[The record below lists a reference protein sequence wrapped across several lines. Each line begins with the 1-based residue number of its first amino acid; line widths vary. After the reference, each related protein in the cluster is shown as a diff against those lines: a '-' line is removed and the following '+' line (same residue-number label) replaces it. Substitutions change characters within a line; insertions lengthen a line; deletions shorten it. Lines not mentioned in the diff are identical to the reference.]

1 MNPVISVHSLSRRF
15 RGHLALDDVSF
26 DIEGPSI
33 TGLLGRNG
41 AGKSTLMRIL
51 AAQEHQ
57 TSGKV
62 RILGGPVWE
71 HGAILRGI
79 VLVREDQQYP
89 DMKVGR
95 IVQAASWFHPNWCDD
110 LAAEMLREFE
120 LPLQRPVKKLS
131 RGMRSALGIVIGIAA
146 RAEVTLL
153 DEPYAGLDAV
163 ARRMFYDRLL
173 GDFAVHPRTV
183 VLSTHLIDEA
193 ADLMEHVLLV
203 DHGRIIVDAPADD
216 IRGGA
221 VTVTGPSQN
230 VDRFV
235 ADRPT
240 WERRRLGSQKSVVM
254 AGALDD
260 VDGARARE
268 MHLDLHRAV
277 TAGDRGA
284 RRGAGPTGQQEHEG
298 GEFRMKIWLEV
309 CRFHVLQ
316 RMNYFVLP
324 LVVLA
329 FGFVVDVVIF
339 EIDACRSQ
347 PQSLGGRPWF
357 HMRARLGA
365 RSSERGPVAS
375 LRAFVGHYSPRF
387 LCRHGT
393 ARRRLRCLLRI
404 ADRTRPGDRASDKRL
419 GIQNGVL
426 SRPIHPRRTLVPD
439 VAHGGDR
446 ARARLHLRDMVWT
459 CLPAVGSRWHI
470 CPRSGADLA
479 PRHRRGARHLVKCL
493 DELGSLFHDRQR
505 RRNHGTSRGAGS
517 RIGCWSYGHHPEGD
531 GLNAGDVASQCR
543 SPSEMKGFA
552 RSRPLYN
559 RLELGQIRWTIRRRK
574 ASSADLS
581 GQRGRPQ
588 LSCQGEGRGFESRL
602 PLFHPYLL
610 TSSTAS
616 LLPRT
621 LLFLPSQRFG
631 RTRRRHD
638 VHHQHVGRRPS
649 GAVVSRIH
657 PIGWFLGGPDGYKN
671 SAPPP
676 VTMTRCA

>member
-268 MHLDLHRAV
+268 MHLDLHALSLQEIV
-277 TAGDRGA
+277 VHAAGQALRGSKS
-284 RRGAGPTGQQEHEG
+284 TKEE
-298 GEFRMKIWLEV
+298 
-309 CRFHVLQ
+309 
-316 RMNYFVLP
+316 
-324 LVVLA
+324 
-329 FGFVVDVVIF
+329 
-339 EIDACRSQ
+339 
-347 PQSLGGRPWF
+347 
-357 HMRARLGA
+357 
-365 RSSERGPVAS
+365 
-375 LRAFVGHYSPRF
+375 
-387 LCRHGT
+387 
-393 ARRRLRCLLRI
+393 
-404 ADRTRPGDRASDKRL
+404 
-419 GIQNGVL
+419 
-426 SRPIHPRRTLVPD
+426 
-439 VAHGGDR
+439 
-446 ARARLHLRDMVWT
+446 
-459 CLPAVGSRWHI
+459 
-470 CPRSGADLA
+470 
-479 PRHRRGARHLVKCL
+479 
-493 DELGSLFHDRQR
+493 
-505 RRNHGTSRGAGS
+505 
-517 RIGCWSYGHHPEGD
+517 
-531 GLNAGDVASQCR
+531 
-543 SPSEMKGFA
+543 
-552 RSRPLYN
+552 
-559 RLELGQIRWTIRRRK
+559 
-574 ASSADLS
+574 SSA
-581 GQRGRPQ
+581 
-588 LSCQGEGRGFESRL
+588 
-602 PLFHPYLL
+602 
-610 TSSTAS
+610 
-616 LLPRT
+616 
-621 LLFLPSQRFG
+621 
-631 RTRRRHD
+631 
-638 VHHQHVGRRPS
+638 
-649 GAVVSRIH
+649 
-657 PIGWFLGGPDGYKN
+657 
-671 SAPPP
+671 
-676 VTMTRCA
+676 